1 MTQLVALAVASPSLP
16 TPRSRR
22 QGTPCVRACYAACC
36 AQPHKVSRCAT
47 PYNAMAESTL
57 CSVAGHSSPR
67 NPTIPPPRVPPNRAL
82 LSFFKDFSSTR
93 GKGKGKPGTRL
104 KSDRRFCVLLISSW
118 LGERGGE
125 RACCCTF
132 SSNEG
137 VIK

>member
-1 MTQLVALAVASPSLP
+1 MLRPLCQPLGRADRV
-16 TPRSRR
+16 RR
-22 QGTPCVRACYAACC
+22 VCVRATQRAVHNRIKCHVAQRRTTRWLNQPC
-36 AQPHKVSRCAT
+36 AV
-47 PYNAMAESTL
+47 TL

-67 NPTIPPPRVPPNRAL
+67 NPTTPPPRVPPNRAL

>member
-1 MTQLVALAVASPSLP
+1 MLRPLCQPLGRADRV
-16 TPRSRR
+16 RR
-22 QGTPCVRACYAACC
+22 VCVRATQRAVHNRIKCHVAQRRTTRWLNQPCAALP
-36 AQPHKVSRCAT
+36 AILLPAT
-47 PYNAMAESTL
+47 AT
-57 CSVAGHSSPR
+57 
-67 NPTIPPPRVPPNRAL
+67 PPPRVPPNRAL

-93 GKGKGKPGTRL
+93 GKRKGKPGTRL